1 MHSHSALQ
9 IPDKSTRR
17 VTRQCAPSVKPY
29 SVKSKNSAGSSAV
42 GFSDELPATLVR
54 HGGVEGC
61 TGRVKGR
68 VDEFILVAHE
78 LIVIQPVAFVLTTS
92 AQ

>member
-1 MHSHSALQ
+1 MHSHSALR
-9 IPDKSTRR
+9 ILDKSTRR
-17 VTRQCAPSVKPY
+17 VTRQCVPSIKPY
-29 SVKSKNSAGSSAV
+29 SVKLKNSAGLSAI

-61 TGRVKGR
+61 TGCIKGR

-78 LIVIQPVAFVLTTS
+78 LIIIQLVVFVLTMS